1 MENLGIALSLP
12 LVVWFGWMSTVLVNE
27 KKERQKLRKQQSNNH

>member
-1 MENLGIALSLP
+1 MENLGIALFLP

>member
-1 MENLGIALSLP
+1 MESLGTALFLP

-27 KKERQKLRKQQSNNH
+27 KKKRQKLRRSNNE